1 MADLR
6 NIALTVEATSAA
18 EEIMKR
24 LSIEERMD
32 MIRIALAYAIKHE
45 VDPSRA
51 GSLGTRGG
59 WNYDT
64 GGLDSDGLMAE
75 IVKLYHPDADTAVE
89 PYRAVEAL
97 MNRGME
103 LLRDHWNEG
112 LIGSVSD
119 LVAADS

>member
-6 NIALTVEATSAA
+6 NIALTLEATSAA
-18 EEIMKR
+18 EEVMKR
-24 LSIEERMD
+24 LGIEERMD

-45 VDPSRA
+45 VDPARA
-51 GSLGTRGG
+51 GALGTRGG

-75 IVKLYHPDADTAVE
+75 IVKLYRPDADTAVE

-119 LVAADS
+119 LATADN